1 MPGSVVNCRRSETEP
16 GTVCECLPALRSHTP
31 TRQLRRTSSS
41 LPASAAAHSTSRVS
55 GLRSPVVA
63 RNPRLRTRSRVSGL
77 RSPVVAR
84 NPRLRTRPRA
94 SQVCA
99 RQLPAI
105 RGCALHALPAIRGC
119 ALDCELCPV
128 RSKRKN
134 SNRWSSHA
142 VENASK
148 CNTCAGH
155 VCHVVKKC
163 EVPIFIPG
171 QQNSRIKMLFSQI
184 RIEITGYTFATS
196 HSGINFDFSR
206 LTPRI
211 FHELLNHAEFLKVR

>member
-1 MPGSVVNCRRSETEP
+1 MPRSVVNCRRSETEP

-41 LPASAAAHSTSRVS
+41 LPESAAAHST
-55 GLRSPVVA
+55 
-63 RNPRLRTRSRVSGL
+63 SRVSGL